1 MENKYLEAF
10 FKETETEE
18 SWKNIIRQISA
29 FLLYKRLNEKSFKIS
44 TKLMFMIDKLEKPS
58 EITIIE
64 DFVKV
69 EEDKESV
76 EIMKDILKSFDEVI
90 KINKNNFNIDLNLI
104 LKLLEFDYLFEI
116 IESERTI
123 GYKYKIIKEKFVIIQ
138 NELKGEEAF
147 NKLEEHFKSTLKELH
162 FERYSY
168 KFKYFSPE
176 YFFFLFIYFF
186 IFLLNT
192 IF

>member
-44 TKLMFMIDKLEKPS
+44 AKLMFMIDTLEKPS
-58 EITIIE
+58 EITNIE

-76 EIMKDILKSFDEVI
+76 EIIQDILKSFDEFI
-90 KINKNNFNIDLNLI
+90 KINENNFNIDLNLI

-168 KFKYFSPE
+168 K
-176 YFFFLFIYFF
+176 I
-186 IFLLNT
+186 
-192 IF
+192 

>member
-10 FKETETEE
+10 FKETESEE
-18 SWKNIIRQISA
+18 NWKNIIRQISA

-58 EITIIE
+58 EITNIE

-69 EEDKESV
+69 EEGKESV
-76 EIMKDILKSFDEVI
+76 EIIKDILKSFDEFI
-90 KINKNNFNIDLNLI
+90 KINENNFNIDLNLI

-123 GYKYKIIKEKFVIIQ
+123 GYTYKIIKEKFVIIQ

-147 NKLEEHFKSTLKELH
+147 NKLEEHFKSILKELH

-168 KFKYFSPE
+168 K
-176 YFFFLFIYFF
+176 I
-186 IFLLNT
+186 
-192 IF
+192 

>member
-10 FKETETEE
+10 FKEAETEE
-18 SWKNIIRQISA
+18 SWKNIIRQISV

-76 EIMKDILKSFDEVI
+76 EIIKDILKSFDEV
-90 KINKNNFNIDLNLI
+90 
-104 LKLLEFDYLFEI
+104 
-116 IESERTI
+116 
-123 GYKYKIIKEKFVIIQ
+123 
-138 NELKGEEAF
+138 
-147 NKLEEHFKSTLKELH
+147 
-162 FERYSY
+162 
-168 KFKYFSPE
+168 
-176 YFFFLFIYFF
+176 
-186 IFLLNT
+186 
-192 IF
+192 

>member
-18 SWKNIIRQISA
+18 SWKNIIRQISV

-44 TKLMFMIDKLEKPS
+44 TKLMFMIDKLEKLS
-58 EITIIE
+58 EITNIE

-76 EIMKDILKSFDEVI
+76 EIIQDILKSFDEFI
-90 KINKNNFNIDLNLI
+90 KINENNFNIELNLI

-168 KFKYFSPE
+168 K
-176 YFFFLFIYFF
+176 I
-186 IFLLNT
+186 
-192 IF
+192 